1 VSTGKKFVYEPS
13 KLCVVGGLNGCGFRE
28 GIWVAGF
35 FLVTQKKIAKM
46 TAKVTMRHFGK
57 QMN

>member
-1 VSTGKKFVYEPS
+1 MWISGRNVD
-13 KLCVVGGLNGCGFRE
+13 CR
-28 GIWVAGF
+28 F
-35 FLVTQKKIAKM
+35 FLVAQKKIAKM